1 MKRILIIIIV
11 LISTAVYGQVEIVPA
26 YDKVYD
32 YLKRMQLKGV
42 IDYNSSIL
50 PLSREKVAS
59 FLREVSEKLEVRS
72 EKLEF
77 RDETKN
83 SDGVTSDKVMKNRNK
98 KIELSKVE
106 REMLRDFMKEYEY
119 ELTGRTKESVG
130 FLNEPRGRFF
140 IEDRKKYFYKYD
152 DSVGAVFVNLQGFLS
167 QGVSS
172 GDSLGKNAVTL
183 GNLGFQ
189 VRGTVLNTVGFSL
202 KASNGQKIAGDKK
215 SLDFVTETLPKFRS
229 FPKFKG
235 ESNNFDYFEGY
246 LRYRLGKDNF
256 AVTLGRD
263 YVNYGFGY
271 MDKLFLSGNSVPF
284 SFIKFD
290 LNFGAFTYNFIY
302 GSLKGDS
309 LAIKDI
315 AMKNIITHRLSVNFS
330 KYFKAGFYEALITAD
345 RPFNFTYLN
354 PFSFIRS
361 ADYNAG
367 TEQSGLN
374 NALMG
379 FDVEV
384 TPVKNFALQ
393 GSLLIDDLNFS
404 TIFSNERDNGK
415 PANDNRFAWQV
426 GAVWTDAF
434 TLPNL
439 NFTTE
444 YTRLNPFV
452 YTHRTN
458 KSQYTNWTLPLGHNL
473 PPNSDE
479 VALKLSYDVTS
490 RLNVNVMYQ
499 HQRSGTG
506 FEFSGDSLVR
516 NYGGYIHRGDA
527 DVSYDDKFLQGKR
540 VDRDLVTVGLR
551 WMPVYQYVVDFRW
564 VMRNVNNLFEG
575 RRVIDNWL
583 YLTVGVE
590 L

>member
-1 MKRILIIIIV
+1 MKRFCLIIIL
-11 LISTAVYGQVEIVPA
+11 LIFAGVGYAQVETTPA
-26 YDKVYD
+26 YDAVYS
-32 YLKRMQLKGV
+32 YLKRMQIRG
-42 IDYNSSIL
+42 IINYNSSIL
-50 PLSREKVAS
+50 PLSREKIS
-59 FLREVSEKLEVRS
+59 DFLKEINEKKELLSRV
-72 EKLEF
+72 
-77 RDETKN
+77 
-83 SDGVTSDKVMKNRNK
+83 DKQIVN
-98 KIELSKVE
+98 
-106 REMLRDFMKEYEY
+106 DYMKEYEY
-119 ELTGRTKESVG
+119 ELKGRTEESMG

-140 IEDRKKYFYKYD
+140 TEDRRKFFYKYED
-152 DSVGAVFVNLQGFLS
+152 TAGAVFVNLQGFLM
-167 QGVSS
+167 QGAST

-202 KASNGQKIAGDKK
+202 KASNGQRIAGDKE
-215 SLDFVTETLPKFRS
+215 SLDFVTETMPKFRS
-229 FPKFKG
+229 FPKFKS

-246 LRYRLGKDNF
+246 LRYRIGKDNF

-271 MDKLFLSGNSVPF
+271 LDKLFLSGNSVPF

-290 LNFGAFTYNFIY
+290 LSLGAFTYNFIY

-309 LAIKDI
+309 IGKKDI
-315 AMKNIITHRLSVNFS
+315 EMKNVVTHRLSVNFS
-330 KYFKAGFYEALITAD
+330 KYFKAGFYEALVTVD

-354 PFSFIRS
+354 PFSFVRS
-361 ADYNAG
+361 ADYSAG
-367 TEQSGLN
+367 SEQSSLN

-379 FDVEV
+379 FDAEV
-384 TPVKNFALQ
+384 TPVKNFAVQ

-404 TIFSNERDNGK
+404 TIFSNERENGK
-415 PANDNRFAWQV
+415 PANDNRFGWQV

-439 NFTTE
+439 NFTAE

-479 VALKLSYDVTS
+479 VALRLSYDVTS

-527 DVSYDDKFLQGKR
+527 DIRYDDVFLQGKR
-540 VDRDLVTVGLR
+540 VDRDVFSFNVR
-551 WMPVYQYVVDFRW
+551 WEPVLQYVVDFKY
-564 VMRNVNNLFEG
+564 VFRNVNNLFEG
-575 RRVIDNWL
+575 RRLIDNWI
-583 YLTVGVE
+583 YLRAVIE

>member
-1 MKRILIIIIV
+1 MKRFCLIIILL
-11 LISTAVYGQVEIVPA
+11 LIGSAVYGQVETVPT
-26 YDKVYD
+26 YDRIYD
-32 YLKRMQLKGV
+32 YLKRMQVKGI

-50 PLSREKVAS
+50 PLSREKIS
-59 FLREVSEKLEVRS
+59 GYLLQLDSRFRENDN
-72 EKLEF
+72 F
-77 RDETKN
+77 
-83 SDGVTSDKVMKNRNK
+83 
-98 KIELSKVE
+98 SKVD

-119 ELTGRTKESVG
+119 EMTGKTTESVG
-130 FLNEPRGRFF
+130 FLNEPRGKYF

-172 GDSLGKNAVTL
+172 GDSLGKNSVTL
-183 GNLGFQ
+183 GNFGFQ
-189 VRGTVLNTVGFSL
+189 VKGTVLNTVGFSL

-215 SLDFVTETLPKFRS
+215 SLDFVTETMPKFRS
-229 FPKFKG
+229 FPKFKS

-284 SFIKFD
+284 SFIKLD

-330 KYFKAGFYEALITAD
+330 KYFKAGFYEALITVD

-354 PFSFIRS
+354 PLSFIRS
-361 ADYNAG
+361 ADYSAG
-367 TEQSGLN
+367 SEQSGLN

-379 FDVEV
+379 FDVEF

-393 GSLLIDDLNFS
+393 GTLLIDDLNFS

-415 PANDNRFAWQV
+415 PANDNRFAWQL
-426 GAVWTDAF
+426 GAIWTDAF

-439 NFTTE
+439 NLTTE

-458 KSQYTNWTLPLGHNL
+458 KSQYTIWTLPLGHNL

-479 VALKLSYDVTS
+479 IALKLSYDVTS

-506 FEFSGDSLVR
+506 FEFNGDSLVR

-527 DVSYDDKFLQGKR
+527 DVRYDDEFLQGKR
-540 VDRDLVTVGLR
+540 VDRDLVTVGVR
-551 WMPVYQYVVDFRW
+551 WMPVYQYVVDVKYVF
-564 VMRNVNNLFEG
+564 RNVNNLFEG
-575 RRVIDNWL
+575 RRFLDNWG
-583 YLTVGVE
+583 YLTIYVE